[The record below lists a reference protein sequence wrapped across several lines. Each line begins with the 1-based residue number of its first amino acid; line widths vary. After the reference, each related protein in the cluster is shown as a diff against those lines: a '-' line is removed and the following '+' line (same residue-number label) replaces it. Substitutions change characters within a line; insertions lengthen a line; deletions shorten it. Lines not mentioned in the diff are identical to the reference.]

1 MPKSTTSTILLIV
14 VTGFAIFVIPL
25 GALTSRIDKV
35 TQEKW
40 EAIIEESLIEATS
53 TAVLT
58 GEWYQNLENRLSA
71 TGVIPEIELRVY
83 MIDENTGMKTA
94 QSNYKKIGE
103 NGYVI
108 FYDTQLLPMMGIK
121 VDDNI
126 DDNIQTSA
134 NGTVVLTEGS
144 IISISAKNASS
155 TSAQSQQ
162 SAFFN
167 ISNSDEYVI
176 SVSDSKMVTVN
187 GTDK

>member
-14 VTGFAIFVIPL
+14 VTGVAIFVIPL

-53 TAVLT
+53 TAILT

-71 TGVIPEIELRVY
+71 TGVIPEIELQVY
-83 MIDENTGMKTA
+83 MIDENPGMKTA

-103 NGYVI
+103 NAYVI
-108 FYDTQLLPMMGIK
+108 FFKTQLLPMMGIK

-126 DDNIQTSA
+126 PITP
-134 NGTVVLTEGS
+134 NGKVILTEGS
-144 IISISAKNASS
+144 IVSISAKNASS

-167 ISNSDEYVI
+167 VSNSDEYVI
-176 SVSDSKMVTVN
+176 SVTDSKMVTVN
-187 GTDK
+187 GSNK

>member
-83 MIDENTGMKTA
+83 MIVENTGMKTA

-121 VDDNI
+121 V

>member
-1 MPKSTTSTILLIV
+1 
-14 VTGFAIFVIPL
+14 
-25 GALTSRIDKV
+25 
-35 TQEKW
+35 
-40 EAIIEESLIEATS
+40 
-53 TAVLT
+53 
-58 GEWYQNLENRLSA
+58 
-71 TGVIPEIELRVY
+71 

-187 GTDK
+187 GSNK

>member
-1 MPKSTTSTILLIV
+1 MPKSTASTILLIV
-14 VTGFAIFVIPL
+14 VTVFAICVIPL

-40 EAIIEESLIEATS
+40 EEIIEESLIEVSS
-53 TAVLT
+53 TGKMTRA
-58 GEWYQNLENRLSA
+58 WYQNLENRLSA

-103 NGYVI
+103 NEYVI
-108 FYDTQLLPMMGIK
+108 YRDTQVLPMMGIK

-126 DDNIQTSA
+126 PTST
-134 NGTVVLTEGS
+134 NDTILLTEGC
-144 IISISAKNASS
+144 IVSISAKNASS

-176 SVSDSKMVTVN
+176 SVTDSKMVTVN
-187 GTDK
+187 GINK

>member
-71 TGVIPEIELRVY
+71 TGGIPEIELRVY

-121 VDDNI
+121 V

>member
-126 DDNIQTSA
+126 QTSA

-187 GTDK
+187 GSNK

>member
-1 MPKSTTSTILLIV
+1 MPKSTASTILLIG
-14 VTGFAIFVIPL
+14 VTVFAICVIPL
-25 GALTSRIDKV
+25 GALTSRVDKV

-40 EAIIEESLIEATS
+40 EEIIEESLIEATS

>member
-94 QSNYKKIGE
+94 KSNYKKIGE

-126 DDNIQTSA
+126 PITP
-134 NGTVVLTEGS
+134 NGKVILTEGS
-144 IISISAKNASS
+144 IVSISAKNASS

-162 SAFFN
+162 NAFFN
-167 ISNSDEYVI
+167 VSNSDEYVI

-187 GTDK
+187 GSNK